1 MEQEEIKSDN
11 SKSENGDIKPKGDNC
26 GISLSTFVLA
36 LAAVLLG
43 AVLVNLWI
51 RVINNLAYNLL
62 GYNPD
67 SFWVALIV
75 ALLATGVLVA
85 YIFIA
90 FDDDHGNQL
99 KAQLTGLGF
108 VSVNT
113 SNFSPGDIGD
123 TGDSHDHNN
132 M

>member
-1 MEQEEIKSDN
+1 MEQSDN
-11 SKSENGDIKPKGDNC
+11 SNSENGDIKPKADNC

-43 AVLVNLWI
+43 AILVNLWI

-67 SFWVALIV
+67 SFFVALIV

-90 FDDDHGNQL
+90 FDDENGNQI

-113 SNFSPGDIGD
+113 SNFSPGDGD
-123 TGDSHDHNN
+123 MDNGNGN